1 MEGASLS
8 KSAEFKVLEK
18 HRPSDAT
25 DDRARALFVTAAL
38 GIVCS
43 KTLKEYMDHCD
54 EGSAASGSAPV
65 GDKLTT
71 ETYGAAVKE
80 LLSISI
86 WLTLF
91 EQLGSDLPEWFKN
104 FILECHAIADKVQ
117 PAPSSKQIE
126 QKYNLNAPIL
136 DICTDVSIN
145 MCNQLDVGATAHD
158 AMLYLGDLLAK
169 SRKERKELLEFG
181 LTQPVAVLD
190 ERIKQI

>member
-1 MEGASLS
+1 MESASPS
-8 KSAEFKVLEK
+8 KSSHFKVLEK

-54 EGSAASGSAPV
+54 EAGSESGAPKV
-65 GDKLTT
+65 GEALTM
-71 ETYGAAVKE
+71 ETYSGAVKE

-91 EQLGSDLPEWFKN
+91 EQVGSEIPEWFKL
-104 FILECHAIADKVQ
+104 FILECHAIADRVQ
-117 PAPSSKQIE
+117 PTPTSKQIE
-126 QKYNLNAPIL
+126 QKYNLNAPIY
-136 DICTDVSIN
+136 DICTDVSIS
-145 MCNQLDVGATAHD
+145 MCNQLNVGATVHD
-158 AMLYLGDLLAK
+158 AMLYLGDLLMR
-169 SRKERKELLEFG
+169 SGRERKELLEFG